1 MTDQIEPLSDDLD
14 ENFDRF
20 IVEALEQG
28 CVWVLQAGE
37 GYAVCGSENHDDMD
51 VMPFWS
57 QREFAEIHCKDD
69 WADYQPLAVDVQ
81 EFLDDWL
88 PGMHDDLILAGINW
102 DADLIGEEIEPLDLL
117 EEFDQEMPE

>member
-1 MTDQIEPLSDDLD
+1 MTDQIEPLSEDLD

-20 IVEALEQG
+20 IVEALETG

-37 GYAVCGSENHDDMD
+37 GYAVCGSETHEDMD

-69 WADYQPLAVDVQ
+69 WASYQPLAVEIQ
-81 EFLDDWL
+81 EFLDEWL
-88 PGMHDDLILAGINW
+88 PGMHDDLILAGVNW
-102 DADLIGEEIEPLDLL
+102 NEELIGDEIEPLDLL

>member
-37 GYAVCGSENHDDMD
+37 GYVVCGSENHDDMD